1 MAVTNVTKPLY
12 VPGRYGIISSIMAAR
27 LPTPGGDEGSWGH
40 ILNDYLAA
48 AHKSDGTLKDNV
60 VTASAIAPGAITVAE
75 LQNNTITEDKLDPLL
90 LDKIETGVGP
100 IGPIGATGATGPSG
114 AAGPPGAVGASG
126 ATGGMGATG
135 PTGPQ
140 GATGATGI
148 AGPQGPTGPI
158 GATGPAG
165 ATTIDGIS
173 GLQAALNDKVASSAL
188 ALVATSG
195 SYLDLS
201 SRPTLPV
208 ITVSSTAPSNPAV
221 GDVWIDIGS

>member
-1 MAVTNVTKPLY
+1 MAVTNVIKSLY
-12 VPGRYGIISSIMAAR
+12 VPGGRYGIISSIMAAR

-135 PTGPQ
+135 PTGP
-140 GATGATGI
+140 
-148 AGPQGPTGPI
+148 
-158 GATGPAG
+158 
-165 ATTIDGIS
+165 
-173 GLQAALNDKVASSAL
+173 KVPLVPRVLL
-188 ALVATSG
+188 ALRA
-195 SYLDLS
+195 
-201 SRPTLPV
+201 LPAQLAQRARQEPPPL
-208 ITVSSTAPSNPAV
+208 TA
-221 GDVWIDIGS
+221 